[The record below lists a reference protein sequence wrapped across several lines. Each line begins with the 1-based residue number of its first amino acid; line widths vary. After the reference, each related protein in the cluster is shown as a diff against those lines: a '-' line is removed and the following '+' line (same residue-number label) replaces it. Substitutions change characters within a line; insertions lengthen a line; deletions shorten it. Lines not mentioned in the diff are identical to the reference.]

1 MAPEHLLLELS
12 RFLQRIEASA
22 KTGLAFNPPVF
33 DAERYSELL
42 DETARLRALL
52 AGTCETQA
60 QTMVARWRAEVG
72 DSLSGYVTPKV
83 GCGGVVFNERNEL
96 LLIQRLSGGWLYPGG
111 YCDVGLS
118 ASENTAKEV
127 REETGLRVTPL
138 HLLGILDTLRHG
150 LLSAHGYVL
159 LFLCRLEGGVLEP
172 NLNEVRQARFWP
184 LDRLPE
190 PMHLSD
196 GRWIEIARQFQCE
209 HRREPAFD
217 L

>member
-1 MAPEHLLLELS
+1 MSPEDLLVEFS

-33 DAERYSELL
+33 DAERYSEMLS
-42 DETARLRALL
+42 ETARLRALVSS
-52 AGTCETQA
+52 ARASDAQA
-60 QTMVARWRAEVG
+60 MLERWRAEVG
-72 DSLSGYVTPKV
+72 DSISGYVTPKV
-83 GCGGVVFNERNEL
+83 GCGGVVFNRHNEL

-118 ASENTAKEV
+118 ASDNVAKEV

-138 HLLGILDTLRHG
+138 HLLGVLDTLRHG
-150 LLSAHGYVL
+150 LIAAHGYVL
-159 LFLCRLEGGVLEP
+159 LFLCRLEDGELKP

-184 LDRLPE
+184 LDALPQ
-190 PMHLSD
+190 PMHLRD
-196 GRWIEIARQFQCE
+196 TRWIDVARQFHFE
-209 HRREPAFD
+209 HRREPDFD